1 MMGGG
6 MFHGVS
12 RGHPDE
18 EVFGDVYDQRVVARL
33 LPYILPYK
41 RLTAIAFVSMLIYTG
56 TQVAIPWIIAVSID
70 QYIIPKDIT
79 GLTRMFALSR
89 GIAVVNWAAHYIQQ

>member
-18 EVFGDVYDQRVVARL
+18 QVFGDVYDQRVVARL
-33 LPYILPYK
+33 LPYIMPYK
-41 RLTAIAFVSMLIYTG
+41 RLTAFAFISMLIYTG
-56 TQVAIPWIIAVSID
+56 TQVAVPWIIAVSID
-70 QYIIPKDIT
+70 DYIIPGD
-79 GLTRMFALSR
+79 FAGPTWLLALFFV
-89 GIAVVNWAAHYIQQ
+89 IAVVNWIVN